1 MVEVVGTAPTSVMVI
16 TKFVYRR
23 SWQANTITIK
33 AFEGDSI
40 KIMKLTKEQ
49 LLGIVRHGLTFVGGL
64 LLMKGLVDE
73 AILSEISGAVITLT
87 GAIWSIINK
96 KQA

>member
-33 AFEGDSI
+33 AFERDSI

-49 LLGIVRHGLTFVGGL
+49 SQEIKDQQVSKIKQKEL
-64 LLMKGLVDE
+64 LLLRLKIFCMR
-73 AILSEISGAVITLT
+73 
-87 GAIWSIINK
+87 
-96 KQA
+96 QCQH

>member
-1 MVEVVGTAPTSVMVI
+1 MVI

-33 AFEGDSI
+33 AFERDSI

-49 LLGIVRHGLTFVGGL
+49 
-64 LLMKGLVDE
+64 
-73 AILSEISGAVITLT
+73 SQEIKDQQVS
-87 GAIWSIINK
+87 K
-96 KQA
+96 

>member
-1 MVEVVGTAPTSVMVI
+1 M
-16 TKFVYRR
+16 K
-23 SWQANTITIK
+23 
-33 AFEGDSI
+33 
-40 KIMKLTKEQ
+40 MKLTKEQ

-87 GAIWSIINK
+87 GAIWSVINK

>member
-33 AFEGDSI
+33 AFERDSI
-40 KIMKLTKEQ
+40 KKNSIKNMKLTIEQ
-49 LLGIVRHGLTFVGGL
+49 AEEIKDQQSQQNQTKRVTAPALEKILYLKSNTLLSIHLHL
-64 LLMKGLVDE
+64 LSYV
-73 AILSEISGAVITLT
+73 
-87 GAIWSIINK
+87 
-96 KQA
+96 

>member
-23 SWQANTITIK
+23 SWQANTINIK
-33 AFEGDSI
+33 AFERDSI

-49 LLGIVRHGLTFVGGL
+49 
-64 LLMKGLVDE
+64 
-73 AILSEISGAVITLT
+73 AQEIKDQQSQAK
-87 GAIWSIINK
+87 SNK
-96 KQA
+96 KSYCPCT

>member
-1 MVEVVGTAPTSVMVI
+1 M
-16 TKFVYRR
+16 K
-23 SWQANTITIK
+23 
-33 AFEGDSI
+33 
-40 KIMKLTKEQ
+40 MKLSKEQ

-73 AILSEISGAVITLT
+73 AMLSEISGAVITLT
-87 GAIWSIINK
+87 GAIWSVISK

>member
-23 SWQANTITIK
+23 SWQANTINIK

-49 LLGIVRHGLTFVGGL
+49 
-64 LLMKGLVDE
+64 
-73 AILSEISGAVITLT
+73 SQEIKDQQGPTKS
-87 GAIWSIINK
+87 NK
-96 KQA
+96 KSYCS